1 MRTYI
6 MVAAFAALAIIAI
19 AQTMNT
25 EDRVIGAPDC
35 TVDCS
40 GQAADTDNGIGTS
53 FSVAPN
59 NDDNGDN
66 N

>member
-1 MRTYI
+1 MRAYI
-6 MVAAFAALAIIAI
+6 ILAAFAALAMIAI

-35 TVDCS
+35 TVNCS
-40 GQAADTDNGIGTS
+40 GQAADTENGIGTS
-53 FSVAPN
+53 LPVAPN
-59 NDDNGDN
+59 NDNDGDN

>member
-40 GQAADTDNGIGTS
+40 GQADTRNGIGTS
-53 FSVAPN
+53 LPVAPN
-59 NDDNGDN
+59 NDDDGDN
-66 N
+66 K